1 MSGAESNAPNYR
13 MLLSRFSGS
22 GQWERALE
30 TAREWL
36 AVDPENARAHMAA
49 GQALLNLKRYAEADP
64 HLRRALAGEPNNSA
78 AHRFMSIAHFHANRF
93 KEADEEV
100 QTAISLSPEDHYNWY
115 HLAWMFYRQG
125 DKASARKY
133 AERAREL
140 DPRDA
145 DVVNLLALCAP
156 SDPASAALR
165 LRQYE
170 EALELDPENAQVHNN
185 IGAYHLNVTR
195 NFELAEAWFR
205 RALFFDPSL
214 KTARRNLFLT
224 IKHRDKV
231 YRILCAPRDWLLQG
245 VGLMRKTRRQSLFVW
260 LLMIPLWVFAF
271 RFVLGGLVLW
281 CLLVWPMMKVYEF
294 LTIGDL
300 GHHAGGVGSRRGGF
314 LGYRKWPVNVRLGIF
329 GVCLVS
335 FWTVVMVA
343 GFYWYQSKDDKDDTA
358 SVLGGLMIVGAL
370 VFFLIWQLRKM
381 VRQSRAKNFSRK
393 RAKRVAKML
402 KTMDSR

>member
-1 MSGAESNAPNYR
+1 

-22 GQWERALE
+22 GQWDRALE

-36 AVDPENARAHMAA
+36 AVDPENSRAHMAA

-125 DKASARKY
+125 DKVSARKY
-133 AERAREL
+133 VERAREL

-156 SDPASAALR
+156 SDKASAALR

-170 EALELDPENAQVHNN
+170 EALALDPENAQVHNN

-195 NFELAEAWFR
+195 NFQLAEEWFR

-231 YRILCAPRDWLLQG
+231 YRVLCAPRDWLLQVFG
-245 VGLMRKTRRQSLFVW
+245 FMGRTRKSNPALYILALIPVW
-260 LLMIPLWVFAF
+260 IFAF
-271 RFVLGGLVLW
+271 RYFIAGLMLW
-281 CLLVWPMMKVYEF
+281 CLLVWPMVKVYEF

-300 GHHAGGVGSRRGGF
+300 RHHAGEVGSRRGGF
-314 LGYRKWPVNVRLGIF
+314 LGYRKWPVNVRMGIF
-329 GVCLVS
+329 GVCLVA
-335 FWTVVMVA
+335 FWTTVVVT
-343 GFYWYQSKDDKDDTA
+343 GFYWYQSKDPDST
-358 SVLGGLMIVGAL
+358 VGLIGAFLIVGFV

-381 VRQSRAKNFSRK
+381 VRQSRVKSLSRK
-393 RAKRVAKML
+393 RAKRMAKML